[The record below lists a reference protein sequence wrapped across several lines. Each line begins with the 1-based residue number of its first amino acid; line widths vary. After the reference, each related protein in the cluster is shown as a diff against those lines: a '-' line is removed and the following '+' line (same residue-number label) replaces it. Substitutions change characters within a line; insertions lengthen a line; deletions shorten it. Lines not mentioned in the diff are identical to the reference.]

1 MSLKPLKKKKYILF
15 TVTFICFLLF
25 LNLGKS
31 HKELK
36 ADAIGVVNVNGYLN
50 VRKGPGIA
58 YAKLQ
63 AGGTSVV
70 LSNGQKVIVIEK
82 NGDWY
87 HIKFTQN
94 SRNLNGYVN
103 KKYLKF
109 KWEWLH

>member
-63 AGGTSVV
+63 AGGTSV
-70 LSNGQKVIVIEK
+70 KWTE
-82 NGDWY
+82 
-87 HIKFTQN
+87 
-94 SRNLNGYVN
+94 GYR
-103 KKYLKF
+103 Y
-109 KWEWLH
+109 

>member
-1 MSLKPLKKKKYILF
+1 MNP
-15 TVTFICFLLF
+15 
-25 LNLGKS
+25 GKG

-36 ADAIGVVNVNGYLN
+36 AYAIGVVNVNGYLN
-50 VRKGPGIA
+50 VRKGPGTA

-87 HIKFTQN
+87 YIKFNAKQ
-94 SRNLNGYVN
+94 
-103 KKYLKF
+103 
-109 KWEWLH
+109 

>member
-25 LNLGKS
+25 LNPGKS

-58 YAKLQ
+58 
-63 AGGTSVV
+63 
-70 LSNGQKVIVIEK
+70 
-82 NGDWY
+82 
-87 HIKFTQN
+87 
-94 SRNLNGYVN
+94 
-103 KKYLKF
+103 
-109 KWEWLH
+109 